1 MNAVL
6 NLGKYLLALPLLAFA
21 AFHFMNAEGMAGYV
35 PIPGGVFW
43 VYLIGVAYIAAVA
56 SIFVGT
62 YDKLA
67 FALLGLLMLIF
78 AFAIY
83 LPGAMG
89 AADEA
94 MQQNMTTNFLKD
106 LMIGGGAWL
115 YATGA
120 AKDKSIIG

>member
-1 MNAVL
+1 MNALL

-21 AFHFMNAEGMAGYV
+21 AFHFMNAEGMAGSV

-56 SIFVGT
+56 SLFIGK

-67 FALLGLLMLIF
+67 FALVGLLMLIY

-83 LPGAMG
+83 LPGAMS
-89 AADEA
+89 ATDDAI
-94 MQQNMTTNFLKD
+94 QQIMTTNFLKD

-115 YATGA
+115 YASGHPR
-120 AKDKSIIG
+120 DKSIIG